1 MKRLRA
7 VENEFGGAR
16 KSAEQFQGATKGIGD
31 AAKQAGKGAEQGS
44 KGLGQFASSLVRI
57 AKYRLIR
64 TVLKELTAA
73 FREGLTNLYN
83 YSNGLAGEGHR
94 IAAAMDSM
102 ATRTGTLKNQLGSAW
117 GEILAALIPVINQIV
132 SWLTVA
138 ANALSQFFAALGGNS
153 KYYKAVDASQ
163 KWAKATAGGAKAAK
177 EWRNQLMGFD
187 EINRLDAPSEPSGG
201 GGGGAADAVDNAF
214 EYTDISDGMKK
225 LADTIKENLPLIEL
239 AAGASFLA
247 LGAILTFSGANI
259 GLGLALMAIG
269 AAGLAMAL
277 KEDWSAV
284 PPKVQE
290 AVFEILAVVSSGLL
304 AIGAMLVFSG
314 ANIPLGLGLMV
325 AGLATGVSMAL
336 AWDKLPAEIQ
346 NKVND
351 IMAIVSASLLVLG
364 VVFLFTGNIPLGLG
378 LILAGGLTIVS
389 SVALNWDGLKNKLKE
404 TWDGIK
410 NWWNTNVKKY
420 FTKEYWQEKIN
431 NMFNITPP
439 HIPMPH
445 FEITWEPAGPLA
457 SFFGFDSVPHIG
469 VNFYAAGGFP
479 EDGLFM
485 ANHGELVG
493 KFSNGNTAVANNEQI
508 IAGIERGVYNA
519 MSSVMSNQNNG
530 DREIRVYLD
539 GKQLTNV
546 VTKNQ
551 MNLSRATGVAY

>member
-1 MKRLRA
+1 MKRLRT
-7 VENEFGGAR
+7 VENEFGSAR

-201 GGGGAADAVDNAF
+201 GGGGAADAADNAF

-519 MSSVMSNQNNG
+519 MSSVMANQNSESR
-530 DREIRVYLD
+530 DIRVYLD